1 MLLPSRRASLPTQHD
16 ALPWQRAHQRECAT
30 GADALVPAA
39 FNVKAVL
46 VLSEVV
52 PDASAALD
60 GISATTTAS
69 AFITDIER

>member
-1 MLLPSRRASLPTQHD
+1 MLCRGNARISENVRPVLTRLCCCNRAACHVL
-16 ALPWQRAHQRECAT
+16 A
-30 GADALVPAA
+30 VPAA

-60 GISATTTAS
+60 GISAAATAS